1 MKRPQTFDSTR
12 RVSAHKP
19 QFMSFSVLVLHGP
32 NLSLL
37 AAEEIDPR
45 LERRASELGV
55 ELIVVQSNGEQG
67 LLDAL
72 HEEGESVDAVLVNP
86 GALAPIAFALAE
98 GLQQVGLPV
107 IEVLLKGLSPDR
119 GPSSLTSVARQQVHG
134 LGVDGYVKALEL
146 LVPEGTQSAD
156 AEEAEEEEAPS
167 RARAKAPR
175 APPGKSI
182 GRKVVSLDSARDE
195 RAARGKTI
203 GRGARE
209 EKKVVAP
216 SQPTTLLTRTQV
228 RDRIKKRLKGDE
240 TAESLAQWAR
250 HTWTGLQRGAACEAG
265 AKETIENVLLTLMAG
280 AKASDQILVAQMA
293 KLDP

>member
-1 MKRPQTFDSTR
+1 M
-12 RVSAHKP
+12 
-19 QFMSFSVLVLHGP
+19 
-32 NLSLL
+32 
-37 AAEEIDPR
+37 
-45 LERRASELGV
+45 
-55 ELIVVQSNGEQG
+55 
-67 LLDAL
+67 
-72 HEEGESVDAVLVNP
+72 LVNP

-98 GLQQVGLPV
+98 GLQQVGKPV

-119 GPSSLTSVARQQVHG
+119 GLSSLTSVARQQVHG

-146 LVPEGTQSAD
+146 LVPEGTQAAS
-156 AEEAEEEEAPS
+156 AEEAEEEEEAPS
-167 RARAKAPR
+167 RTRAKAPV
-175 APPGKSI
+175 APRGKSI
-182 GRKVVSLDSARDE
+182 GRKVASLDSARDE

-216 SQPTTLLTRTQV
+216 GLPTTTLTRAQV

-240 TAESLAQWAR
+240 TADSLAHWAR
-250 HTWTGLQRGAACEAG
+250 QTWTGLQRGAACEAG

>member
-1 MKRPQTFDSTR
+1 
-12 RVSAHKP
+12 
-19 QFMSFSVLVLHGP
+19 MSYSVLVLHGP

-55 ELIVVQSNGEQG
+55 ELIIVQSNGEQG

-72 HEEGESVDAVLVNP
+72 HEEWESADAVLVNP

-119 GPSSLTSVARQQVHG
+119 GLSSLTSVARQQVHG

-146 LVPEGTQSAD
+146 LVPEGKPAAG
-156 AEEAEEEEAPS
+156 AEDEAEEEEEAPS
-167 RARAKAPR
+167 RGRAQPAVAPR
-175 APPGKSI
+175 GKSI
-182 GRKVVSLDSARDE
+182 GRKVAAVPGAAE
-195 RAARGKTI
+195 APARGKTI

-216 SQPTTLLTRTQV
+216 RLPTTTLTRTQV

-240 TAESLAQWAR
+240 TADALAQWAR
-250 HTWTGLQRGAACEAG
+250 QTWTGLQRGAACEAG

>member
-1 MKRPQTFDSTR
+1 
-12 RVSAHKP
+12 
-19 QFMSFSVLVLHGP
+19 MSFSVLVLHGP

-72 HEEGESVDAVLVNP
+72 HEEFESVDAVLVNP

-98 GLQQVGLPV
+98 GLQQVGKPV
-107 IEVLLKGLSPDR
+107 IEVLLKGLAPDR
-119 GPSSLTSVARQQVHG
+119 GLSSLTSVARQQVHG

-146 LVPEGTQSAD
+146 LVPEGTQAAS
-156 AEEAEEEEAPS
+156 AEEEEEDEAPPS
-167 RARAKAPR
+167 RRTMGRAKAPE
-175 APPGKSI
+175 APRGKSI
-182 GRKVVSLDSARDE
+182 GRKVAPLDSARDE
-195 RAARGKTI
+195 RAPRGKTI
-203 GRGARE
+203 GRGARQ

-216 SQPTTLLTRTQV
+216 SLPTTTLTRTQV

-240 TAESLAQWAR
+240 TADGLAQWAR
-250 HTWTGLQRGAACEAG
+250 QTWTGLQRGAACEAG